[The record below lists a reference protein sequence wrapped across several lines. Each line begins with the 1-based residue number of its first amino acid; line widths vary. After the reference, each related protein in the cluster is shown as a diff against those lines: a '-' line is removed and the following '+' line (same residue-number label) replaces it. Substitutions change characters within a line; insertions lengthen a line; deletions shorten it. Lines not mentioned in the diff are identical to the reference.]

1 MCWCKFCDVCRTRK
15 INQLSFSKQLDLG
28 HFGHLTGA
36 VRMHSQGSHPRDG
49 RRQELKALKKT
60 TDKKQCSKTLHEKF
74 QVFGVS
80 SRCMLI
86 LIFSHVYIECL
97 ATTGLP
103 ISIPGSKGTSS
114 KWDALRLNW
123 MCMLVLNGCNWS
135 WSGITVVKTC
145 ADFVRSHNAEAPG
158 GTVSWKMEDLSLL

>member
-1 MCWCKFCDVCRTRK
+1 
-15 INQLSFSKQLDLG
+15 
-28 HFGHLTGA
+28 
-36 VRMHSQGSHPRDG
+36 
-49 RRQELKALKKT
+49 
-60 TDKKQCSKTLHEKF
+60 
-74 QVFGVS
+74 
-80 SRCMLI
+80 MLI

-114 KWDALRLNW
+114 KWDARRLNW